1 MSIIV
6 CMHQED
12 DYTYTEDCSD
22 EGDSVLIETD
32 GYYEEGFG
40 ILSYL
45 AQTHHV
51 VNHSLGV

>member
-1 MSIIV
+1 
-6 CMHQED
+6 MHQED

-51 VNHSLGV
+51 VNHSLGVPA